1 MRNARSNQYQRTL
14 IHFQK
19 MQNNREMNLKNV
31 LDVGSVIVFGVGD
44 SIESV
49 RITRRAIIH
58 RKDKEINYAFADS
71 ASSFR
76 YHFT

>member
-1 MRNARSNQYQRTL
+1 
-14 IHFQK
+14 
-19 MQNNREMNLKNV
+19 MNLKNV